1 MRRLSLHHLIIDG
14 AILVGWLATVGMV
27 ILHERGQLWGGMG
40 NPTSTLIAT
49 IDAKEQWFGIYYQG
63 QKIGFS
69 QTVVVPDEHEGVPG
83 VGVIDNG
90 RLVFNLLGQPQQLE
104 VRARAFIDADW
115 RLQVFTASIQ
125 SPTQALRW
133 VGRRHGEELMVTVTT
148 PTSTVTKRLR
158 DPTGSAFV
166 NGLSSW
172 AAFHRLRLG
181 QSGKAWVLNPLAL
194 TPEPVYFTVRKR
206 EIVDGADALVVETD
220 VSGLTTT
227 SWVTPDGEVLRETSP
242 LGWELRRESRE
253 QAMTHLF
260 AQAPALDLLSA
271 TSVPVDRPIEEPE
284 RLERLTL
291 LAEGLNPDGIAI
303 QRPWQRVFAPEHL
316 ADYHRSAPASP
327 WCLLQLDRPQQD
339 SSSGRVLSPGLERY
353 RRPSLFVQSDD
364 SRITAKAAEIV
375 GAQTDP
381 WKQVEALHRWVYH
394 TMVKRLTIG
403 LPSAVD
409 ILNTPV
415 GDCHEHTVLFTAL
428 ARSRQIPTRM
438 VAGLVYQQ
446 GRFYYHAWPEVWVGR
461 WVPVDP
467 TLGQL
472 VADATHLGLIE
483 AENEQLLALGQFVGR
498 VRFSVLEVI
507 ENHQ

>member
-1 MRRLSLHHLIIDG
+1 MRPWIKRFAVDA
-14 AILVGWLATVGMV
+14 AILTGWLATVGMIV
-27 ILHERGQLWGGMG
+27 LHERGQLWGGMG

-49 IDAKEQWFGIYYQG
+49 VDAKEQWFGIYYQG

-69 QTVVVPDEHEGVPG
+69 QTTVVPDEHEGVPG

-90 RLVFNLLGQPQQLE
+90 RLVFKLLGQPQQLE

-125 SPTQALRW
+125 STTQALHW
-133 VGRRHGEELMVTVTT
+133 VGRRQGEELIVTVTT
-148 PTSTVTKRLR
+148 PTSTVTRRLR

-194 TPEPVYFTVRKR
+194 TPVPVYFTVRKR
-206 EIVDGADALVVETD
+206 EVVDGADALVVETD

-242 LGWELRRESRE
+242 LGWELRRESRD
-253 QAMTHLF
+253 QAITQLL

-271 TSVPVDRPIEEPE
+271 TSVSVDRPIEEPE

-291 LAEGLNPDGIAI
+291 LAEGLNPHDITI
-303 QRPWQRVFAPEHL
+303 QRPWQHILAPERL
-316 ADYHRSAPASP
+316 ADYQRLAPASP
-327 WCLLQLDRPQQD
+327 WCLLQLDRPKQEATSDQTPA
-339 SSSGRVLSPGLERY
+339 STLERY
-353 RRPSLFVQSDD
+353 RRPSLFVESDD
-364 SRITAKAAEIV
+364 PRIEAKAEEIV
-375 GAQTDP
+375 GAETDP
-381 WKQVEALHRWVYH
+381 WKQVEALHRWVYR
-394 TMVKRLTIG
+394 TLTKRLTIG

-409 ILNTPV
+409 ILQTPV

-428 ARSRQIPTRM
+428 ARSRHIPTRM

-446 GRFYYHAWPEVWVGR
+446 GQFYYHAWPEVWMGT
-461 WVPVDP
+461 WIAVDP

-472 VADATHLGLIE
+472 VADATHLGLSE
-483 AENEQLLALGQFVGR
+483 AENEQLLTLGQFVGR
-498 VRFSVLEVI
+498 IRFQVLEL
-507 ENHQ
+507 QR